1 MKAMRKKQRVRQK
14 TNASAEGKIV
24 VKAGNNSLELF

>member
-1 MKAMRKKQRVRQK
+1 MRKKQRVQQN
-14 TNASAEGKIV
+14 TNASVVGKIV